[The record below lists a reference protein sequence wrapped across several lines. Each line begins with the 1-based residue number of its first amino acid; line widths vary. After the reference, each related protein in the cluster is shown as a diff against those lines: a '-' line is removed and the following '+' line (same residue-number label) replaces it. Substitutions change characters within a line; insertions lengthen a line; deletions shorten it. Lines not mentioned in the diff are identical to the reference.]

1 MKSKIEFFYKISKE
15 AGISQDEEGNSSE
28 CYIKLG
34 FTLKDP
40 VSEEKIEIG
49 RERAKGDALQSAA
62 NVLKIDSDLL
72 TMVTEVEYLS
82 ETEEDCRDCQREDAQ
97 CDNCMRNPENSDK
110 EDPDLED
117 HYFHD

>member
-1 MKSKIEFFYKISKE
+1 MKSKMDFCYKISKE
-15 AGISQDEEGNSSE
+15 AGISEDEDGNSSE

-34 FTLKDP
+34 LTLKNP
-40 VSEEKIEIG
+40 ISEEKIEMG

-62 NVLKIDSDLL
+62 DFLKIDSALL
-72 TMVTEVEYLS
+72 TMVTEVEYFS
-82 ETEEDCRDCQREDAQ
+82 ETEEGCRDCQREDTP

-117 HYFHD
+117 YYFHD